1 MDELDEVRALCLALP
16 GTTEARKAGDRPVWQ
31 VGGRTYCYFMDDHH
45 GDGRLA
51 LWVKSTH
58 EAQGDAVAAEPHR
71 FFVPPYAGSQGWL
84 GLRLDVEPD
93 WDEVGEV
100 LAEAWRL
107 QAPKRLL
114 AGR

>member
-1 MDELDEVRALCLALP
+1 MDELEEVRALCLALL
-16 GTTEARKAGDRPVWQ
+16 GSTEARKAGDHPVWQ
-31 VGGRTYCYFMDDHH
+31 VGGRTYCYFMDDFH

-58 EAQGDAVAAEPHR
+58 EAQAEAVAAEPHR
-71 FFVPPYAGSQGWL
+71 FFCPPYAGSQGWL
-84 GLRLDVEPD
+84 GLRLDVDPD
-93 WDEVGEV
+93 WDEVAEV

-107 QAPKRLL
+107 QSPKRLL